1 MKKMIVPIAIGLVVG
16 LGGSVAARMMLGKE
30 PASLE
35 ASLEE
40 AMGGEAADSSGAHAT
55 ENDSTVV
62 AHADSVAGP
71 IADSLGLRVAVAETT
86 HVTGHPAAA
95 AFGANALVPGS
106 DLQDAAAPATAGG
119 AALPEGALTSAEL
132 AKLFASMQ
140 ARDAAKV
147 LEQMD
152 DFEVQVILGALGNRE
167 AAAILANL
175 SPERAAVISR
185 AVIRGERS
193 AR

>member
-16 LGGSVAARMMLGKE
+16 LGGSMAARMLFAKE
-30 PASLE
+30 PATLEQSLE
-35 ASLEE
+35 A
-40 AMGGEAADSSGAHAT
+40 AMGAEAADSVGEHG
-55 ENDSTVV
+55 DSAVV
-62 AHADSVAGP
+62 AHGDSIAHPV
-71 IADSLGLRVAVAETT
+71 ADSLRLAHAVAETT
-86 HVTGHPAAA
+86 HVSGHPAATGHA
-95 AFGANALVPGS
+95 PS
-106 DLQDAAAPATAGG
+106 TSAAAVELS
-119 AALPEGALTSAEL
+119 AAPTGNQQSLPEGALTSAEL

-147 LEQMD
+147 LEQME

-167 AAAILANL
+167 AAAILSNL
-175 SPERAAVISR
+175 TPERAAVISR

>member
-1 MKKMIVPIAIGLVVG
+1 VL
-16 LGGSVAARMMLGKE
+16 
-30 PASLE
+30 
-35 ASLEE
+35 
-40 AMGGEAADSSGAHAT
+40 
-55 ENDSTVV
+55 
-62 AHADSVAGP
+62 
-71 IADSLGLRVAVAETT
+71 AVAETT
-86 HVTGHPAAA
+86 HVTGHP
-95 AFGANALVPGS
+95 GALAHASNALATGS
-106 DLQDAAAPATAGG
+106 DLHGAAAGAAPAEAG
-119 AALPEGALTSAEL
+119 LPEGALTSAEL

-167 AAAILANL
+167 AAAILSNL

-193 AR
+193 GR